1 MHLPAAPTRVYVSRA
16 RPGYAGDAEI
26 SDRLTRGSQSQ
37 SALAQCEAQGMAK
50 RTVAQ
55 GGAQGGGKR
64 VTRRRGRSVVALTLF
79 GFVLVATSVIWRRT
93 FGLSQSRT
101 LQQLERQRS
110 DLRAQR
116 AQLQREIR
124 DAASR
129 DKLTPLVEQRLHL
142 RMPSDSQVIVIER
155 KDVLPPARDASK

>member
-1 MHLPAAPTRVYVSRA
+1 
-16 RPGYAGDAEI
+16 
-26 SDRLTRGSQSQ
+26 
-37 SALAQCEAQGMAK
+37 MAK
-50 RTVAQ
+50 RSVAPR
-55 GGAQGGGKR
+55 GGGR

-129 DKLTPLVEQRLHL
+129 DKLTPLVEPRLHL
-142 RMPSDSQVIVIER
+142 RMPSER
-155 KDVLPPARDASK
+155 TVKRI

>member
-1 MHLPAAPTRVYVSRA
+1 
-16 RPGYAGDAEI
+16 
-26 SDRLTRGSQSQ
+26 
-37 SALAQCEAQGMAK
+37 MAK
-50 RTVAQ
+50 RGVSRK
-55 GGAQGGGKR
+55 GSGR

-93 FGLSQSRT
+93 FGQSQSRIV
-101 LQQLERQRS
+101 QQLQSQRS
-110 DLRAQR
+110 ELQAQR

-124 DAASR
+124 EAASR
-129 DKLTPLVEQRLHL
+129 EKLTPLVEQRLRL

>member
-1 MHLPAAPTRVYVSRA
+1 
-16 RPGYAGDAEI
+16 
-26 SDRLTRGSQSQ
+26 
-37 SALAQCEAQGMAK
+37 MAK
-50 RTVAQ
+50 RAVAARSA
-55 GGAQGGGKR
+55 GR

-129 DKLTPLVEQRLHL
+129 EKLTPLVEQRLRL
-142 RMPSDSQVIVIER
+142 RMPSDSQIIVIER
-155 KDVLPPARDASK
+155 KDVLLPARDASK

>member
-1 MHLPAAPTRVYVSRA
+1 
-16 RPGYAGDAEI
+16 
-26 SDRLTRGSQSQ
+26 
-37 SALAQCEAQGMAK
+37 MAK
-50 RTVAQ
+50 RAVGAKS
-55 GGAQGGGKR
+55 GGR

-101 LQQLERQRS
+101 VQLLERQRS

-129 DKLTPLVEQRLHL
+129 EKLTPLVEQRLRL
-142 RMPSDSQVIVIER
+142 RMPSDSQVIVIEK

>member
-1 MHLPAAPTRVYVSRA
+1 
-16 RPGYAGDAEI
+16 
-26 SDRLTRGSQSQ
+26 
-37 SALAQCEAQGMAK
+37 MAK
-50 RTVAQ
+50 RSVAAT
-55 GGAQGGGKR
+55 GGRR

-93 FGLSQSRT
+93 FGQSQSRVV
-101 LQQLERQRS
+101 QALERQRA

-129 DKLTPLVEQRLHL
+129 DKLTPVVEQRLHL
-142 RMPSDSQVIVIER
+142 RMPSDSQVIVIDR
-155 KDVLPPARDASK
+155 KDVPPAARDASR

>member
-1 MHLPAAPTRVYVSRA
+1 
-16 RPGYAGDAEI
+16 
-26 SDRLTRGSQSQ
+26 
-37 SALAQCEAQGMAK
+37 MAK
-50 RTVAQ
+50 RSVTPK
-55 GGAQGGGKR
+55 GKGGGR

-93 FGLSQSRT
+93 FGLSQSRV
-101 LQQLERQRS
+101 LQQLERQRL

-124 DAASR
+124 EVSSR

-142 RMPSDSQVIVIER
+142 RIPSDSQVIVIER
-155 KDVLPPARDASK
+155 KDTLPPARDASR

>member
-1 MHLPAAPTRVYVSRA
+1 
-16 RPGYAGDAEI
+16 
-26 SDRLTRGSQSQ
+26 
-37 SALAQCEAQGMAK
+37 MAK
-50 RTVAQ
+50 RSV
-55 GGAQGGGKR
+55 GAKGGGR

-93 FGLSQSRT
+93 FGQSQSRVV
-101 LQQLERQRS
+101 QALERQRA

-116 AQLQREIR
+116 AQFQREIR

-129 DKLTPLVEQRLHL
+129 DKLTPIVEQRLHL

-155 KDVLPPARDASK
+155 KDLPATARDAAR

>member
-1 MHLPAAPTRVYVSRA
+1 
-16 RPGYAGDAEI
+16 
-26 SDRLTRGSQSQ
+26 
-37 SALAQCEAQGMAK
+37 MAK
-50 RTVAQ
+50 RTIARP
-55 GGAQGGGKR
+55 GGGGRVGAGR

-93 FGLSQSRT
+93 FGQAQSRVV
-101 LQQLERQRS
+101 QQLERQRQ

-129 DKLTPLVEQRLHL
+129 DRITATAEQRLRL
-142 RMPSDSQVIVIER
+142 RMPSDSQVIVISR
-155 KDVLPPARDASK
+155 KDIPAPARDASK

>member
-1 MHLPAAPTRVYVSRA
+1 
-16 RPGYAGDAEI
+16 
-26 SDRLTRGSQSQ
+26 
-37 SALAQCEAQGMAK
+37 MAK
-50 RTVAQ
+50 RAVAARSA
-55 GGAQGGGKR
+55 GR

-129 DKLTPLVEQRLHL
+129 ERLTPLVEQRLRL

>member
-1 MHLPAAPTRVYVSRA
+1 
-16 RPGYAGDAEI
+16 
-26 SDRLTRGSQSQ
+26 
-37 SALAQCEAQGMAK
+37 MAK
-50 RTVAQ
+50 RAVGARN
-55 GGAQGGGKR
+55 GGR

-110 DLRAQR
+110 DLSAQR

-129 DKLTPLVEQRLHL
+129 EKLTPLVEQRLHL
-142 RMPSDSQVIVIER
+142 RMPNDSQVIVIEK

>member
-1 MHLPAAPTRVYVSRA
+1 
-16 RPGYAGDAEI
+16 
-26 SDRLTRGSQSQ
+26 
-37 SALAQCEAQGMAK
+37 MAK
-50 RTVAQ
+50 RAVGAKS
-55 GGAQGGGKR
+55 GGR

-93 FGLSQSRT
+93 FVLSQSRT
-101 LQQLERQRS
+101 LQLLERQRS

-129 DKLTPLVEQRLHL
+129 EKLMPLVEQRLRL
-142 RMPSDSQVIVIER
+142 RMPSDSQVIVIEK
-155 KDVLPPARDASK
+155 KDVLPPLRDASK

>member
-1 MHLPAAPTRVYVSRA
+1 
-16 RPGYAGDAEI
+16 
-26 SDRLTRGSQSQ
+26 
-37 SALAQCEAQGMAK
+37 MAK
-50 RTVAQ
+50 RAVGARS
-55 GGAQGGGKR
+55 GGH
-64 VTRRRGRSVVALTLF
+64 VMRRRGRSVVALTLF

-93 FGLSQSRT
+93 FGQSQSRIV
-101 LQQLERQRS
+101 QQLERQRS

-129 DKLTPLVEQRLHL
+129 EKLMPLVEQRLRL

-155 KDVLPPARDASK
+155 KDVPPPARDASK

>member
-1 MHLPAAPTRVYVSRA
+1 
-16 RPGYAGDAEI
+16 
-26 SDRLTRGSQSQ
+26 
-37 SALAQCEAQGMAK
+37 MAK
-50 RTVAQ
+50 RAV
-55 GGAQGGGKR
+55 GARNRGR
-64 VTRRRGRSVVALTLF
+64 VTRRRGRTVVALTLF

-110 DLRAQR
+110 DLSAQR

-142 RMPSDSQVIVIER
+142 RMPSDSQIIVIER
-155 KDVLPPARDASK
+155 TDALSPVRDASK

>member
-1 MHLPAAPTRVYVSRA
+1 
-16 RPGYAGDAEI
+16 
-26 SDRLTRGSQSQ
+26 
-37 SALAQCEAQGMAK
+37 MAK
-50 RTVAQ
+50 RPVAPR
-55 GGAQGGGKR
+55 GSGR

-101 LQQLERQRS
+101 LQQLERERA

-129 DKLTPLVEQRLHL
+129 EKLTPLVEQRLHL
-142 RMPSDSQVIVIER
+142 RMPSDSQVIVIEK